1 MSTPNDKQLR
11 LFESLLS
18 SVIDKFKESQF
29 LAFSALGLITWLLS
43 LFFESSKT
51 QSFNLLFYII
61 IIAPLFME
69 YRLALEK
76 HTSNTMRI
84 LAKIGEIIAMLLLL
98 YFLVFVADIGS
109 VTDPENTVES
119 NSITNQAAKT

>member
-1 MSTPNDKQLR
+1 MSIPNDKQLR

-18 SVIDKFKESQF
+18 TVIDKFKESQF

-43 LFFESSKT
+43 LFFDSDKT

-69 YRLALEK
+69 YRLAVEK
-76 HTSNTMRI
+76 HTSKTMRA
-84 LAKIGEIIAMLLLL
+84 LAKISEILAMGILL
-98 YFLVFVADIGS
+98 YFLVVVADIGTATNQES
-109 VTDPENTVES
+109 TVES
-119 NSITNQAAKT
+119 SAIVN

>member
-18 SVIDKFKESQF
+18 TVIDKFKESQF
-29 LAFSALGLITWLLS
+29 LAFSALGLITWLFS
-43 LFFESSKT
+43 LFFEPSKT

-76 HTSNTMRI
+76 HASRTMRV
-84 LAKIGEIIAMLLLL
+84 LAKISEILAMGLLL
-98 YFLVFVADIGS
+98 YFLMFVADNGT
-109 VTDPENTVES
+109 VTNQDSAVES
-119 NSITNQAAKT
+119 SSIFSK

>member
-18 SVIDKFKESQF
+18 TVIDKFKESQF
-29 LAFSALGLITWLLS
+29 LAFSALGLITWLFS
-43 LFFESSKT
+43 LFFEPSKT

-76 HTSNTMRI
+76 HASRTMRV
-84 LAKIGEIIAMLLLL
+84 LAKISEILAMGLLL
-98 YFLVFVADIGS
+98 YFLVFVADNGT
-109 VTDPENTVES
+109 VTNQESAVES
-119 NSITNQAAKT
+119 SSIVSK